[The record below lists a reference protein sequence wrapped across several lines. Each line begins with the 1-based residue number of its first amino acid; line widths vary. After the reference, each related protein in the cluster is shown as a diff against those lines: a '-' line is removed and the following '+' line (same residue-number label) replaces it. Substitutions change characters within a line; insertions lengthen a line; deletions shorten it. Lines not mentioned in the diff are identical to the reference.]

1 MAVGFWKTVRKVLNS
16 APPMVTICET
26 CNLVNTGLPAV
37 PGPKKIELAYAAQ
50 TRIVDNSKE

>member
-37 PGPKKIELAYAAQ
+37 PGPKK
-50 TRIVDNSKE
+50 N